1 MVEGDGNIE
10 KYFSQLKVSELPKDM
25 KPKFN
30 VGDLVRIVFSSDEGY
45 SSYQLNDDMGLVCEV
60 TFYECRDYGVDS
72 YEDKKPFFL
81 IEYKI
86 LPSDKKDTYR
96 YVSEQHLRCIND

>member
-1 MVEGDGNIE
+1 
-10 KYFSQLKVSELPKDM
+10 M

-45 SSYQLNDDMGLVCEV
+45 SSYQLVDDIGLICEV
-60 TFYECRDYGVDS
+60 TFYECRDYGVDN

-81 IEYKI
+81 IEYKV
-86 LPSDKKDTYR
+86 LPSGKKDTYR
-96 YVSEQHLRCIND
+96 YVSEENLRYIHD